1 MPPWDVAAVRERA
14 RTAPTAQQLDALSME
29 MADYRRLAA
38 QGAVLALGT
47 DAPLVPVGLSLH
59 LALRALHAHG
69 FTVAQALHCAT
80 SVPARLFG
88 LDGDLGTVEEGR
100 IADLTVVNGDP
111 FTDFATLVDTPLVVR
126 DGIPHRRS
134 DLTDTH
140 RHRDHPPPRDTT
152 WLEVAR
158 RLRRD
163 ACCHAGD
170 GDAH

>member
-1 MPPWDVAAVRERA
+1 
-14 RTAPTAQQLDALSME
+14 

-59 LALRALHAHG
+59 LALRALHANG

-80 SVPARLFG
+80 SVPARICG

-100 IADLTVVNGDP
+100 IAELTVVN
-111 FTDFATLVDTPLVVR
+111 
-126 DGIPHRRS
+126 
-134 DLTDTH
+134 
-140 RHRDHPPPRDTT
+140 

-158 RLRRD
+158 ALRRD
-163 ACCHAGD
+163 SCRHAGD
-170 GDAH
+170 GDTC